1 MTLKPSTLL
10 LLASMILLQPLAALA
25 QQAQPPSAP
34 PAPPYPYPYYGPGPW
49 HHMWGGGW
57 GWGFHW
63 GFVLLVIFVGLVFF
77 AIGRRSCGAHRHWG
91 HGGPGRMWGDPTA
104 SALQI
109 LNERYA
115 KGEIQKAEYEEKK
128 AAILS
133 GGRAS

>member
-1 MTLKPSTLL
+1 MTVKPSTFLPSVSL
-10 LLASMILLQPLAALA
+10 MLLQPFFALA
-25 QQAQPPSAP
+25 QQTPPSAP
-34 PAPPYPYPYYGPGPW
+34 PAPPPYPYYGYGPGPW

-57 GWGFHW
+57 GFHW
-63 GFVLLVIFVGLVFF
+63 GFFVLVIVAAIVFF
-77 AIGRRSCGAHRHWG
+77 AIARRSCGAHRHWG
-91 HGGPGRMWGDPTA
+91 HWGPGRMWGDTTT

-133 GGRAS
+133 GGRPL

>member
-1 MTLKPSTLL
+1 MTIKLSTLYQS
-10 LLASMILLQPLAALA
+10 ASLMLLQPLLALA
-25 QQAQPPSAP
+25 QQTPPPSAP
-34 PAPPYPYPYYGPGPW
+34 PAPQYYWPGPW

-57 GWGFHW
+57 GFPWGF
-63 GFVLLVIFVGLVFF
+63 FFLMIAVCVVFF
-77 AIGRRSCGAHRHWG
+77 AFGRRSGGAHHHWG
-91 HGGPGRMWGDPTA
+91 PPWGPGRAWGDTTS

-133 GGRAS
+133 GGRPS

>member
-1 MTLKPSTLL
+1 MMIRLPTFP
-10 LLASMILLQPLAALA
+10 ASVSLMLLQPLAALA
-25 QQAQPPSAP
+25 QQTPPSAP
-34 PAPPYPYPYYGPGPW
+34 PAPPPYAYPYYGPGPW

-57 GWGFHW
+57 GFHW
-63 GFVLLVIFVGLVFF
+63 GFFVLVIVALIVFF
-77 AIGRRSCGAHRHWG
+77 AVGRRACGAHRHWG
-91 HGGPGRMWGDPTA
+91 HWGPGRMWGDPTA

-133 GGRAS
+133 GGRPS